1 MALRICVY
9 ILKKKVNTLI
19 IDATEREHF
28 RPKDYYEQRAL
39 YSGKQGYHTI
49 KNTVICDEQKYIHF
63 LGLTTQGSMHDLEL
77 LRLDF
82 DPKLAWFKTF
92 KCLVDLGYL
101 GFNKDFKVKNLEIPF
116 KKPKKEALTTEQ
128 KDFNKNQSSVR
139 VIVENA
145 ICGIKRWACLCQRYR
160 NKKRNFEDKIIRIAA
175 GIWNLH
181 LLNN

>member
-1 MALRICVY
+1 MT
-9 ILKKKVNTLI
+9 TLI

-28 RPKDYYEQRAL
+28 RLQDYDEQRAL

-49 KNTVICDEQKYIHF
+49 KNTVICDTQKFIHF
-63 LGLTTQGSMHDLEL
+63 LGLTTQGSIHDLEL
-77 LRLDF
+77 IRLDF

-101 GFNKDFKVKNLEIPF
+101 GFEKDFKVKTLEIPI
-116 KKPKKEALTTEQ
+116 KKPKNEALNNEQ
-128 KDFNKNQSSVR
+128 KEFNKNQSSKR

-145 ICGIKRWACLCQRYR
+145 ICGIKRWTCLYQRYR
-160 NKKRNFEDKIIRIAA
+160 NKKLNFEDKIIRIAA

-181 LLNN
+181 LMKN